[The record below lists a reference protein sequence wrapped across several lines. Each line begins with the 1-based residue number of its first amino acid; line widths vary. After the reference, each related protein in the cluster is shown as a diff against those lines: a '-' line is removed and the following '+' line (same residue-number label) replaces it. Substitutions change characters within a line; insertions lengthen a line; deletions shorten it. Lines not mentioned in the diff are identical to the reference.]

1 MVYGGLV
8 LSILFLIASVV
19 IFFLMDI
26 PHAFGIVTGRT
37 QKKAI
42 EEIRAGG
49 KAQVSKRRRVKESD
63 ILARDVSAT
72 SGSGIMRGRK
82 SSSKGQGRG
91 PLACPEGPC
100 GGSIHGERHGKDLKK
115 GFPSRTG
122 IPVP

>member
-1 MVYGGLV
+1 MFSAMFYGGLV

-72 SGSGIMRGRK
+72 S
-82 SSSKGQGRG
+82 
-91 PLACPEGPC
+91 
-100 GGSIHGERHGKDLKK
+100 
-115 GFPSRTG
+115 
-122 IPVP
+122 